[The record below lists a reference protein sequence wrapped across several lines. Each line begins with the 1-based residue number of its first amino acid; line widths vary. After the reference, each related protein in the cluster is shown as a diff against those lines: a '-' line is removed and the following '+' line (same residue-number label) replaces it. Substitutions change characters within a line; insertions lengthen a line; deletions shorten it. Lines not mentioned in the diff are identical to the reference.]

1 MYQNIDDLTR
11 VKFLGRGTFGDVFL
25 YKQNNSNKLY
35 AVKIIDKSRVKNTSY
50 FKYLNSEL
58 KILSMLNHPNIVN
71 LKKVIDNK
79 SQIHLLI
86 VMEYC
91 NGDNLSECL
100 KNYKLKYCKPFSEEI
115 VQYLTRQIVDAL
127 AYIHGK
133 NVIHRDLKSENI
145 MVNFD
150 NEIDKA
156 NLNMMKAKIKIIDFG
171 LSKVLSTNGFATSVV
186 GTPLYEDPKIL
197 EVYFNINKDLKN
209 FQYSKEA
216 DIWSLGCICY
226 EMIRGDRVFES
237 LSKTELLTKIKEGKY
252 KLPQTISREF
262 ISFLYGMLQYDGQYR
277 LTAKQLLEK
286 RFLRKNIKEFHYLSV
301 NHDLKQEKEFLALK
315 SSIKLFQEKMNQSA
329 PNNYQRQMTFEKK
342 NPNPIQVNSNISN
355 NQINTNSYP
364 NINRT
369 VNPNQ
374 TFSINNGYSFYGQK
388 MTPDNVS
395 TNTSSNVYSTSGA
408 SNHQNPI
415 SHSYA
420 PNTNINFNINPQQ
433 NFHRSMGNN
442 NTFNYNLNNSNNNYP
457 QANNNSNTNPPL
469 QRYNSEHIDI
479 KKEDGCIFF

>member
-11 VKFLGRGTFGDVFL
+11 VKFLGSGTFGDVFL

-71 LKKVIDNK
+71 LKKVINNK

-115 VQYLTRQIVDAL
+115 VQHLTRQIVDAL

-133 NVIHRDLKSENI
+133 NIIHRDLKTENI

-197 EVYFNINKDLKN
+197 EVYFNINKDIKN

-286 RFLRKNIKEFHYLSV
+286 RFLV
-301 NHDLKQEKEFLALK
+301 
-315 SSIKLFQEKMNQSA
+315 
-329 PNNYQRQMTFEKK
+329 
-342 NPNPIQVNSNISN
+342 
-355 NQINTNSYP
+355 
-364 NINRT
+364 
-369 VNPNQ
+369 
-374 TFSINNGYSFYGQK
+374 
-388 MTPDNVS
+388 
-395 TNTSSNVYSTSGA
+395 
-408 SNHQNPI
+408 
-415 SHSYA
+415 
-420 PNTNINFNINPQQ
+420 
-433 NFHRSMGNN
+433 
-442 NTFNYNLNNSNNNYP
+442 
-457 QANNNSNTNPPL
+457 
-469 QRYNSEHIDI
+469 
-479 KKEDGCIFF
+479 

>member
-11 VKFLGRGTFGDVFL
+11 VKFLGGGTFGDVFL

-197 EVYFNINKDLKN
+197 EVYFNINKDIKN

-301 NHDLKQEKEFLALK
+301 NHDLKQDKEFLALK
-315 SSIKLFQEKMNQSA
+315 SSIQLYNQNVNENIQKCYKKHIS
-329 PNNYQRQMTFEKK
+329 FEQK
-342 NPNPIQVNSNISN
+342 NPNSNLIQEKNNLNQNSPPS
-355 NQINTNSYP
+355 INKNSYS
-364 NINRT
+364 NKSLI
-369 VNPNQ
+369 
-374 TFSINNGYSFYGQK
+374 INNGFSFYGQS
-388 MTPDNVS
+388 MIPEEELANIPYINNTHSVNLNYQNPLNVS
-395 TNTSSNVYSTSGA
+395 NGQTNSNNLV
-408 SNHQNPI
+408 NN
-415 SHSYA
+415 
-420 PNTNINFNINPQQ
+420 NTNIK
-433 NFHRSMGNN
+433 
-442 NTFNYNLNNSNNNYP
+442 FNYRQSNNN
-457 QANNNSNTNPPL
+457 NEIDIPL
-469 QRYNSEHIDI
+469 QRYNSEPIE
-479 KKEDGCIFF
+479 KKKDDFCIVF